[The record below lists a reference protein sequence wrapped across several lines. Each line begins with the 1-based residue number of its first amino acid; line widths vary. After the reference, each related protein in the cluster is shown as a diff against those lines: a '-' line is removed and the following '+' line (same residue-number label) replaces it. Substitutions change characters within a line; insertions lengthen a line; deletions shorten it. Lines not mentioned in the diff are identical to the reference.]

1 MNEVEILG
9 KFGFSALAL
18 VAIIGSFLLLSAYV
32 KIVTVLH
39 IVRTGLGFDS
49 LPGVVVT
56 GALAL
61 VLTFFVMS
69 PTLERSFDAMESV
82 SERGATDDT
91 RARAVSASLEAW
103 KPFLVANSGEK
114 DRRQFAELAQPQG
127 AAAEAIEAQMSSW
140 RVVAPAFVVSQL
152 RDAFRVGLRLLLPFL
167 LIDLLVGAVFAGLAL
182 DRMNPNVVS
191 FPLKLLLFVSV
202 DGWGLIAAN
211 LVRSYGGG

>member
-9 KFGFSALAL
+9 KFGFSSLAL
-18 VAIIGSFLLLSAYV
+18 VAIIGSFLLLSAYI

-39 IVRTGLGFDS
+39 IVRMGLGLDS

-61 VLTFFVMS
+61 VLTFFVMA
-69 PTLERSFDAMESV
+69 PTLEKSFGAMDPIA
-82 SERGATDDT
+82 ERGATDEN
-91 RARAVSASLEAW
+91 RARAVSAAFEAW
-103 KPFLVANSGEK
+103 KPFLIANSSEK
-114 DRRQFAELAQPQG
+114 DRRQFSELVQAEG
-127 AAAEAIEAQMSSW
+127 SSTSAIDETMTSW

-152 RDAFRVGLRLLLPFL
+152 RDAFRVGLKLLLPFL

-182 DRMNPNVVS
+182 DRMNPSIAS

-202 DGWGLIAAN
+202 DGWGLIASN
-211 LVRSYGGG
+211 LLRSYGG